1 VYADKSKDEEAIM
14 NRISI
19 LCAGIAL
26 FATLLAQTG
35 MAQPQSYAE
44 RKVVSKIAPFYP
56 EVAKRNHIRGV
67 VKLEVVVRTNGS
79 VQSMKVLGGNPFLI
93 EAAIFAVNKWKFER
107 ALEETTETVQ
117 IAFDN

>member
-1 VYADKSKDEEAIM
+1 
-14 NRISI
+14 
-19 LCAGIAL
+19 
-26 FATLLAQTG
+26 
-35 MAQPQSYAE
+35 MAQICIVLAAMALVATQFTQTSMAQAQNHTE
-44 RKVVSKIAPFYP
+44 RKVLSTIAPFYP
-56 EVAKRNHIRGV
+56 EVAKRNHIKGV

-107 ALEETTETVQ
+107 ALEETTEAVQ